1 MEQAY
6 MEEIENLGQS
16 LWEAAQAHAETFS
29 ELTNENYAQDSKNTA
44 DVINYIFET
53 IQLDGVDLATAFP
66 EVYDSTLVD
75 SLEFVREMY
84 DLASDNY
91 LSLPITDAIDDTF
104 ELIRNEC
111 ENSWNWDR
119 YYEDIITVES
129 YCYNVYSNGEMIAY
143 ADGVFTSEDL
153 TWEQYSIEFYGEEAV
168 SYASTQALSHKA
180 AVMKLRADNLVER
193 QVLVAAET
201 ASSFNMIPAAIGG
214 VALFAGAMFMKMRKS
229 VDTSKDIKEP
239 LV

>member
-6 MEEIENLGQS
+6 MEEIENFGQS

-91 LSLPITDAIDDTF
+91 LSLPVTDAIDDTF

-111 ENSWNWDR
+111 ENSENWDR
-119 YYEDIITVES
+119 YDIITVES
-129 YCYNVYSNGEMIAY
+129 WCYNVYSNGEMIAY
-143 ADGVFTSEDL
+143 ADGVLTSEDL
-153 TWEQYSIEFYGEEAV
+153 TWDQWYTEMYGEEAF
-168 SYASTQALSHKA
+168 SYASTQALSHKT

-193 QVLVAAET
+193 QVLVAET